1 MFGDDCV
8 CGGGGGGRG
17 GGGGEPGGRE
27 GGRPNPLFSRCVH
40 VKDFRARG
48 GAGGGGGG
56 YSCSVKD

>member
-8 CGGGGGGRG
+8 CVCGGGGGAR
-17 GGGGEPGGRE
+17 RE

-48 GAGGGGGG
+48 GGGGGVIAALSKTRNSE
-56 YSCSVKD
+56 YI